1 MSEEVIYGRNPVR
14 AALQAGRS
22 LNRILIAD
30 GVSRQDVADILDL
43 ARKQGVV
50 FQFTDRRQ
58 LDRLT
63 DGRHQGVIATVA
75 GAQYAELADILASAR
90 RSGSPP
96 FLVLLD
102 GIQDPHNLGAIIR
115 TADAVRADGVVI
127 PRRNAAGLTAAA
139 VKASAGTTAHVPV
152 AREGNMNNA
161 MQTLREEG
169 VWLTGLAADGPA
181 LFNEVDYTVPVGLVI
196 GGEGK
201 GLRPLVRRNC
211 DEVVR
216 LPVAG
221 HVDSLNA
228 SVAAAL
234 VLYEVFRQRM
244 GTGDE

>member
-1 MSEEVIYGRNPVR
+1 M
-14 AALQAGRS
+14 GRS

-30 GVSRQDVADILDL
+30 GVSRQEIADILDL
-43 ARKQGVV
+43 ARERGVV

-58 LDRLT
+58 LDGLT
-63 DGRHQGVIATVA
+63 DGRHQGVVAMVA
-75 GAQYAELADILASAR
+75 GQQYAELADILASTR
-90 RSGSPP
+90 GSGSPP

-127 PRRNAAGLTAAA
+127 PRRNAAGLTAAS
-139 VKASAGTTAHVPV
+139 VKASAGTSAHVPV
-152 AREGNMNNA
+152 ARVANLNNA

-169 VWLTGLAADGPA
+169 VWLMGLAADGPS
-181 LFNEVDYTVPVGLVI
+181 LFDKVDYTVPVALVI

-201 GLRPLVRRNC
+201 GLRPLVRSNC

-216 LPVAG
+216 LPIAG
-221 HVDSLNA
+221 HADSLNA

-234 VLYEVFRQRM
+234 VLYEVFRQRL
-244 GTGDE
+244 GSEGG

>member
-1 MSEEVIYGRNPVR
+1 MSEIIYGRNPVR

-30 GVSRQDVADILDL
+30 GVSRRDVADILDL
-43 ARKQGVV
+43 ARERGVV

-63 DGRHQGVIATVA
+63 DGRHQGVVATIA
-75 GAQYAELADILASAR
+75 GAHYAELSDILASAR
-90 RSGSPP
+90 RSDFPP

-102 GIQDPHNLGAIIR
+102 GVQDPHNLGAVIR
-115 TADAVRADGVVI
+115 TADAVCADGVVI

-139 VKASAGTTAHVPV
+139 VKASAGASAHVPV
-152 AREGNMNNA
+152 ARVANVNNA
-161 MQTLREEG
+161 MQALREEG
-169 VWLTGLAADGPA
+169 IWLMGLAADGPS
-181 LFNEVDYTVPVGLVI
+181 FFDRVDYTVPVALVI

-234 VLYEVFRQRM
+234 VLYEVFRQRR
-244 GTGDE
+244 GTGDA

>member
-1 MSEEVIYGRNPVR
+1 MTDTIYGRNPIR

-30 GVSRQDVADILDL
+30 GAARQDIADILEL
-43 ARKQGVV
+43 AREQGVV
-50 FQFTDRRQ
+50 FQFVDRRQ
-58 LDRLT
+58 LDRLVT
-63 DGRHQGVIATVA
+63 GRHQGIVATVA
-75 GAQYAELADILASAR
+75 GHQYTEMSDILPSSG
-90 RSGSPP
+90 RSDSQP

-127 PRRNAAGLTAAA
+127 PRRNAAGLTAVA

-152 AREGNMNNA
+152 ARVANMNNA
-161 MQTLREEG
+161 MQALREEG
-169 VWLTGLAADGPA
+169 VWLMGLATDGA
-181 LFNEVDYTVPVGLVI
+181 SRFDEVDYTVPVALVI

-216 LPVAG
+216 LPIAG

-244 GTGDE
+244 NARGE

>member
-1 MSEEVIYGRNPVR
+1 MSEVIYGRNPVR

-22 LNRILIAD
+22 LNRIFIAD
-30 GVSRQDVADILDL
+30 GVSRRDVADILDL

-50 FQFTDRRQ
+50 FQFTERRQ

-63 DGRHQGVIATVA
+63 DGRHQGVVATVA
-75 GAQYAELADILASAR
+75 GHQYAGLADVLASAL
-90 RSGSPP
+90 RSESPP

-115 TADAVRADGVVI
+115 TAAAVCADGVVI

-139 VKASAGTTAHVPV
+139 VKASAGASVHVPV
-152 AREGNMNNA
+152 ARVANMNNA
-161 MQTLREEG
+161 MQSLREAG
-169 VWLTGLAADGPA
+169 VWLVGLAADGPM
-181 LFNEVDYTVPVGLVI
+181 LFNRMDYTVPVALVI
-196 GGEGK
+196 GGEST

-211 DEVVR
+211 DEMVR

-234 VLYEVFRQRM
+234 VLYEVFRQRQETED
-244 GTGDE
+244 G

>member
-1 MSEEVIYGRNPVR
+1 MSEIIYGRNPVR
-14 AALQAGRS
+14 TALQAGRS

-30 GVSRQDVADILDL
+30 GVARRDVAEILDL
-43 ARKQGVV
+43 AREQGVV

-63 DGRHQGVIATVA
+63 DGRHQGVVATVA
-75 GAQYAELADILASAR
+75 GAQYAELSDLLALAR
-90 RSGSPP
+90 RSESPP

-139 VKASAGTTAHVPV
+139 VKASAGTSAHVPV
-152 AREGNMNNA
+152 ARVANVNNA
-161 MQTLREEG
+161 MQTLRDEG
-169 VWLTGLAADGPA
+169 VWLMGLAADGPA
-181 LFNEVDYTVPVGLVI
+181 LFNRVDYTVPVALVI

-221 HVDSLNA
+221 HADSLNA

-234 VLYEVFRQRM
+234 VLYEVFRQRRETEE
-244 GTGDE
+244 G

>member
-1 MSEEVIYGRNPVR
+1 MSEIIYGRNPVR

-30 GVSRQDVADILDL
+30 GVSRKDVSDILDL
-43 ARKQGVV
+43 ARERGIV

-63 DGRHQGVIATVA
+63 DGRHQGVVASVA
-75 GAQYAELADILASAR
+75 GHEYAELADILASSR
-90 RSGSPP
+90 RSESPP

-102 GIQDPHNLGAIIR
+102 GVQDPHNLGAIIR

-127 PRRNAAGLTAAA
+127 PRRNAAGLTAAS

-152 AREGNMNNA
+152 ARVANMNNA
-161 MQTLREEG
+161 LQTLRDEG
-169 VWLTGLAADGPA
+169 VWLMGLATDGPA
-181 LFNEVDYTVPVGLVI
+181 LFDRVDYTVPVALVI
-196 GGEGK
+196 GGEDK

-216 LPVAG
+216 LPIAG
-221 HVDSLNA
+221 HADSLNA
-228 SVAAAL
+228 SVSAAL
-234 VLYEVFRQRM
+234 VLYEVFRQRR
-244 GTGDE
+244 GTDGE

>member
-1 MSEEVIYGRNPVR
+1 MSEIIYGRNPVR

-22 LNRILIAD
+22 LNRIFIAD

-63 DGRHQGVIATVA
+63 DGRHQGIVATVA
-75 GAQYAELADILASAR
+75 GVQYADLSDILPSVR
-90 RSGSPP
+90 DSDTPP

-139 VKASAGTTAHVPV
+139 VKASAGTSAHVPV
-152 AREGNMNNA
+152 ARVANMNNA

-169 VWLTGLAADGPA
+169 VWLMGLAADGPA
-181 LFNEVDYTVPVGLVI
+181 LFNRVDYTVPVGLVI

-211 DEVVR
+211 DEVLR

-234 VLYEVFRQRM
+234 VLYEVFRQRR
-244 GTGDE
+244 GSADE